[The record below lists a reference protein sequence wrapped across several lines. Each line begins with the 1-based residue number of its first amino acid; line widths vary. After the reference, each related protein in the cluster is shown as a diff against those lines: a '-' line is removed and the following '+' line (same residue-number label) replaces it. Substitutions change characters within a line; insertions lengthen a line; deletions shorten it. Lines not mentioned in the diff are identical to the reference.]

1 LRQFIRS
8 RSAFDVAWTV
18 RPGIFVSIAARA
30 TIFSGNKIPM
40 ALHRKIYWVGKQW
53 AVTGSGIQA
62 CNQKQRGKFDI
73 EAARLWED
81 GVLES
86 VRALKWLNPDDFE
99 EAVSVARKYYPEP
112 PRKTPPAPEVTV
124 SGLRDGDSE
133 DIVDKEVVTVANN
146 NVSIEL
152 TKESPKPAVRGFD
165 VRSRDLR
172 AKFVP
177 VWRIRFRGR

>member
-1 LRQFIRS
+1 MLRGRYVPVSSVPLRREPLLLFII
-8 RSAFDVAWTV
+8 
-18 RPGIFVSIAARA
+18 IFPEA
-30 TIFSGNKIPM
+30 KIPM
-40 ALHRKIYWVGKQW
+40 ALHRDIYWVGKQW

-86 VRALKWLNPDDFE
+86 VRALQWLNLDDFE
-99 EAVSVARKYYPEP
+99 NAVSVARKYYPEP
-112 PRKTPPAPEVTV
+112 ARKAPAAPDATV
-124 SGLRDGDSE
+124 RRLRDDGPKN
-133 DIVDKEVVTVANN
+133 IVGKEAVAKNS
-146 NVSIEL
+146 VSIDL
-152 TKESPKPAVRGFD
+152 AKEPPKPAVRDFD
-165 VRSRDLR
+165 VQSKDLR

>member
-1 LRQFIRS
+1 MLRGRYVPVSSFPLR
-8 RSAFDVAWTV
+8 RE
-18 RPGIFVSIAARA
+18 PLIFFPE
-30 TIFSGNKIPM
+30 TKIPM
-40 ALHRKIYWVGKQW
+40 ALHRDIYWVGKQW

-86 VRALKWLNPDDFE
+86 VRALKWLNLDDFE
-99 EAVSVARKYYPEP
+99 KAVSVAREYYPEP
-112 PRKTPPAPEVTV
+112 PRKTPPAPDPTV
-124 SGLRDGDSE
+124 SRLRDDGPK
-133 DIVDKEVVTVANN
+133 DIVVKEVVAKN

-152 TKESPKPAVRGFD
+152 KKEPPKPAVRVFD
-165 VRSRDLR
+165 VRSKDAG